1 MFSPVSP
8 DFLQGNGNM
17 LRRRMLIML
26 GVVLLIVLVLAGYK
40 AFSIYT
46 MMKGFSVPK
55 PPISVA
61 VATAT
66 ERPWQSRLPTVG
78 TLTALQGVD
87 LSLEV
92 DGTVKEVQFE
102 SGQKV
107 KVGQPLLQLDSA
119 VETALLAT
127 AQADLGLAQLDYGRG
142 SQLVGSRAISKGEF
156 DRLSAVLQKSRATVN
171 QLKAALEKKR
181 ILAPFSGTI
190 GIRRV
195 DVGDYVASG
204 TMIATL
210 QDLSSLYVDFFV
222 PEQDVPKITL
232 GQSVQVIV
240 SAYPTETFPGTVSA
254 INPKVESSTRNVL
267 VRATLANPDGKLLPG
282 MFASLQVLLP
292 DPQPHIVVPESAIS
306 YTLYGN
312 SLYVVAQKKA
322 EDGSL
327 EKDDKG
333 EPVLIVERRF
343 VETGERRDGM
353 VMITKG
359 VQNGEKVVTA
369 GQLKLDHGVHV
380 AISDDKTLAEKNSQ
394 PRAD

>member
-1 MFSPVSP
+1 
-8 DFLQGNGNM
+8 M

-26 GVVLLIVLVLAGYK
+26 GIVLLIVLILAGYK

-46 MMKGFSVPK
+46 MIQAFSAPK

-61 VATAT
+61 VATAS
-66 ERPWQSRLPTVG
+66 ERPWQARLPTVG

-92 DGTVKEVQFE
+92 AGTVTDVQFQ

-107 KVGQPLLQLDSA
+107 KAGQPIVQLDSA
-119 VETALLAT
+119 VETALLET
-127 AQADLGLAQLDYGRG
+127 AQADLGLAQVDYNRG
-142 SQLVGSRAISKGEF
+142 SQLVGSQAISKGEF
-156 DRLSAVLQKSRATVN
+156 DRLSAVLKKNQATVN
-171 QLKAALEKKR
+171 QLKASLAKKR
-181 ILAPFSGTI
+181 IVAPFSGTI
-190 GIRRV
+190 GIRQV
-195 DVGDYVASG
+195 DVGDYLASG

-210 QDLSSLYVDFFV
+210 QNLSSLYVDFFL
-222 PEQDVPKITL
+222 PEQSIPQIAV
-232 GQSVQVIV
+232 GQTVQISV
-240 SAYPTETFPGTVSA
+240 SAYPTQNFPGTVSA
-254 INPKVESSTRNVL
+254 INPKVENSTRNVQ

-292 DPQPHIVVPESAIS
+292 DPQPRIVVPESAIT

-312 SLYVVAQKKA
+312 SLYVVAQKKTA
-322 EDGSL
+322 DGSP

-333 EPVLIVERRF
+333 QPVLIAERRF
-343 VETGERRDGM
+343 IETGERRDGQ

-359 VQNGEKVVTA
+359 VQSGEKVVTA
-369 GQLKLDHGVHV
+369 GQIKLDNGAHI
-380 AISDDKTLAEKNSQ
+380 AIADDKTLAEQNSP